1 MEAAAAAAAAAA
13 ATAATHP
20 TYGVTEP
27 ISLAPPEPLDAQLSV
42 DLDVALRAA
51 HLYECPAETAYRET
65 VLAKLSRLVSTWVY
79 RVSLA
84 QGLSPDAAATTG
96 ARILT
101 FGSYRLG
108 VSGPGADIDTLAVAP
123 RHVDRRRDVFGMYE
137 AGVVPPPREN
147 VLVEMLRDDPD
158 ASEIV
163 AVAEAY
169 VPVIK
174 FVYGG
179 VEIDLLVACLQL
191 EVLPPSLDILDDG
204 ILRNLDD
211 GTQRS
216 INGVRVTDAILRLV
230 PHIPNF
236 RTTLRA
242 VKHWAK
248 RRAVYSNVLGYL
260 GGVAWAILVARVCQL
275 YPRAAPATLLS
286 RFFRVY
292 EQWRWPNPVLLV
304 AISPGS
310 PALGYKLWNPRLNI
324 QDARHLMPVVTPS
337 YPSMNTTHN
346 VSLST
351 LRVVQNEIARGNR
364 FMDAIYEAAAASAL
378 EIGRAH
384 V

>member
-1 MEAAAAAAAAAA
+1 MRLDSGGWWLRHAPALVTLTPPPSRGTPPFLSCGVVSSLARVAQAGRHPLPRFAPPYPPPAPSLSFVMEAAAAAAAAAA

-204 ILRNLDD
+204 IDPSQLGRWHPALH
-211 GTQRS
+211 QWR
-216 INGVRVTDAILRLV
+216 
-230 PHIPNF
+230 PCH
-236 RTTLRA
+236 
-242 VKHWAK
+242 
-248 RRAVYSNVLGYL
+248 RRHPP
-260 GGVAWAILVARVCQL
+260 
-275 YPRAAPATLLS
+275 PRAPH
-286 RFFRVY
+286 
-292 EQWRWPNPVLLV
+292 P
-304 AISPGS
+304 
-310 PALGYKLWNPRLNI
+310 
-324 QDARHLMPVVTPS
+324 
-337 YPSMNTTHN
+337 
-346 VSLST
+346 
-351 LRVVQNEIARGNR
+351 
-364 FMDAIYEAAAASAL
+364 
-378 EIGRAH
+378 
-384 V
+384 